1 MGVTLSLSAHA
12 SRVSAWH
19 DHKNSLTVMCCVV
32 LLASA
37 RDSSAHVRG
46 WPAPNAS
53 LHLPQCHT
61 AAEHPI
67 GSLEGDQHCP
77 VLHPKHLEQVESMLK
92 RSVSQSVSLSS
103 SFIYAQEG
111 EPERIGGQVALE
123 YCHPVFELEETV
135 QRLRASSHFREILR
149 NFEGPRDFCGVW
161 SARRAARTPQREC
174 MTLVRITLCARTA
187 TFAQHSPSLAPTHT
201 HTTRIPTVT

>member
-77 VLHPKHLEQVESMLK
+77 VLHPKHLEQ
-92 RSVSQSVSLSS
+92 RG
-103 SFIYAQEG
+103 I